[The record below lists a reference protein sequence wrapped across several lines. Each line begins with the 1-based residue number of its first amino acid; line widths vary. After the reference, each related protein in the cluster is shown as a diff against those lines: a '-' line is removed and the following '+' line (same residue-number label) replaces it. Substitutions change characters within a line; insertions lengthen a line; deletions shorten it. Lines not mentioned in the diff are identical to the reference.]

1 MRMERRSGQM
11 AELLKFFAEDFDAV
25 AYSQPSAAAVPGSE
39 PDAAPSE
46 PAPEVQAIREA
57 AYQEGL
63 RDGLQQAAAGR
74 DATAERAFAAL
85 EDCLRTAQY
94 QAAQEVDRAATS
106 VAPLL
111 IQFLMK
117 MLPAVCARFGAEE
130 IADVARAVLPGL
142 HQEPHVVV
150 AVNPA
155 VAADVEVELAR
166 LGAEMQE
173 RAVLAPTDS
182 VPPGD
187 VRISWRDGSAARDTN
202 DLMQRIAAVFASHG
216 LLDACGAE
224 RAVADAAVN

>member
-25 AYSQPSAAAVPGSE
+25 SYSQPLAAAVPDQE
-39 PDAAPSE
+39 PEATPSE
-46 PAPEVQAIREA
+46 TDPQFLAIREA

-63 RDGLQQAAAGR
+63 HDGLQQAAAGR

-85 EDCLRTAQY
+85 EDRLRAAQY

-106 VAPLL
+106 VARLL

-117 MLPAVCARFGAEE
+117 MLPAVCARYGAEE

-155 VAADVEVELAR
+155 VAAQVEVELAR

-187 VRISWRDGSAARDTN
+187 VRITWRDGSAARDTN
-202 DLMQRIAAVFASHG
+202 DLMQRIAAVFTSHG
-216 LLDACGAE
+216 LLDAA
-224 RAVADAAVN
+224 AD